1 MIKLD
6 MITVT
11 LYRSANGYI
20 RRFVAS
26 GHAGYAPEGSDII
39 CAGISAIAQTII
51 GSLQDLAGLE
61 PAFTLADGLI
71 EIQTIDPDDMDPD
84 QYAKARI
91 LTDALAIGCVQI
103 EHSYGRK
110 FVTVIESN
118 YA

>member
-1 MIKLD
+1 

-11 LYRSANGYI
+11 LYRSTNGYI

-61 PAFTLADGLI
+61 PVFTLTDGLI
-71 EIQTIDPDDMDPD
+71 EIQTVDPGDMNPD
-84 QYAKARI
+84 QYVKARI
-91 LTDALAIGCVQI
+91 LTEALAIGCIQI